1 MSPTASHE
9 KGLEGFLL
17 SEEKML
23 EVDLFETDSVAH
35 MDSLWWTLQDMDGGD
50 LVSHSVRSSF
60 SGAAGVQYSC
70 SSVD

>member
-1 MSPTASHE
+1 
-9 KGLEGFLL
+9 
-17 SEEKML
+17 ML